1 MEYLKRL
8 FDRPSPEHLYHYTN
22 ANSFLGIIQ
31 KTEMWASH
39 IRFMNDLKEEVYA
52 LELLERRL
60 PDLLKTTSLNPNK
73 MIKLIQKYFDEENSK
88 FGIFVLSFSEK
99 SDDLNQWRGY
109 ANGTPSYCI
118 KFNSNKIKKNSEVE
132 NDVENVK
139 LLIDSSWDLNDH
151 KRKIFLLPC
160 VYDDE
165 TQNNLID
172 EIANTV
178 LQNSYEI
185 DEKLIAKKI
194 ARTLIFYSPLIKHRM
209 SEDEKEWRIIIVYEK
224 SFNPNFTREDLQK
237 ELNATNNEYE
247 RDRLNYEMDCF
258 EDNEY
263 RLKIDKELLGF
274 RMGKSYIIPYYKFML
289 EKEAFE
295 GFIIG
300 ACPDYNSVKESTI
313 YFLSKNGFT
322 YEESKKMV
330 TKTKNPYRNW

>member
-60 PDLLKTTSLNPNK
+60 PDLLKTTSLNPNI

-88 FGIFVLSFSEK
+88 LGIFVLSFSEN

-109 ANGTPSYCI
+109 ANVIPSYCI
-118 KFNSNKIKKNSEVE
+118 KFNAKKIKGIPEFETK
-132 NDVENVK
+132 VENVK
-139 LLIDSSWDLNDH
+139 ILIDASWDLDEY
-151 KRKIFLLPC
+151 KRKVFLLPC

-224 SFNPNFTREDLQK
+224 SFNPNFTRKDLQK

-274 RMGKSYIIPYYKFML
+274 RMGKSYIIPYYKFKL
-289 EKEAFE
+289 EKEDFE